1 MAKSAMSAMG
11 VAITDWIGID
21 IGDAAIAIQAAES
34 MSKRHQRDVAI
45 LQDLKTVF
53 ADDVTNQKVLEII
66 RYESPKY

>member
-34 MSKRHQRDVAI
+34 MSKRHKRDVAI
-45 LQDLKTVF
+45 LHDLKTVF
-53 ADDVTNQKVLEII
+53 ADDVTKETVLEII
-66 RYESPKY
+66 RYEPPRY

>member
-21 IGDAAIAIQAAES
+21 VGDAAIAVQAAES

-53 ADDVTNQKVLEII
+53 VDDVINEKVLEII
-66 RYESPKY
+66 RYEPPKY